1 MSTGLERIAAA
12 FAATDGRAAFMPYMM
27 GGFPDLETSRAIGEA
42 YADGGADLVELGVP
56 FSDPLADGPVIHAAG
71 TVAPAASACV
81 PAAWITGPSAS
92 GSENGTPSSTRSAP
106 PSA

>member
-1 MSTGLERIAAA
+1 MSTTGTRSESERASSM
-12 FAATDGRAAFMPYMM
+12 T
-27 GGFPDLETSRAIGEA
+27 E
-42 YADGGADLVELGVP
+42 
-56 FSDPLADGPVIHAAG
+56 G
-71 TVAPAASACV
+71 TVAPAASARV

>member
-1 MSTGLERIAAA
+1 MRITGTRSASAR
-12 FAATDGRAAFMPYMM
+12 ATSI
-27 GGFPDLETSRAIGEA
+27 T
-42 YADGGADLVELGVP
+42 
-56 FSDPLADGPVIHAAG
+56 AG